1 MTASN
6 KRPVLA
12 VLAAVARGDRVLLA
26 RRAQEPD
33 RGKWGFPGGKVELG
47 ETLLEA
53 AARELREETGIEAKA
68 TDIVTVL
75 DMIDRDG
82 SGAIRFHYAL
92 VAVRL
97 DWLSGEGSPA
107 SDVAEVAWMTVED
120 IGQVPTSENVL
131 RLTKM
136 VLR

>member
-1 MTASN
+1 MTISN

-12 VLAAVARGDRVLLA
+12 VLAVVTRGNHVLLA

-47 ETLLEA
+47 ETLHEA

-68 TDIVTVL
+68 TDIVTVF
-75 DMIDRDG
+75 DMIDRDAG
-82 SGAIRFHYAL
+82 GAIRFHYAL
-92 VAVRL
+92 VAIRL
-97 DWLSGEGSPA
+97 DWQSGEGIPA
-107 SDVAEVAWMTVED
+107 SDVAEVAWMTAED
-120 IGQVPTSENVL
+120 IGHVSTSENVL